1 MMSQPTPTRPI
12 RFFHQGAIVEL
23 DPALAT
29 RSVLEW
35 LREDARCSGTKE
47 GCAEGDCGACTV
59 VVGELDAAGALA
71 FKPVNACIQF
81 LPMLDGKALFTVE
94 DLAAPGGPL
103 HPVQQALV
111 EGHGSQ
117 CGFCTPGFV
126 MSLWAGYQQHQ
137 AAGSV
142 PSRQALADSISGNL
156 CRCTGYRPILDAAQR
171 AYEAP
176 PAQLA
181 TGPVLA
187 ALRQLQ
193 ADPPLQR
200 VGFHAPRTR
209 AAFAAL
215 RLALPQA
222 QVVAGATDIGLW
234 VNKQLRKLDEL
245 ISIAGVQELQRIEID
260 AGHIRIGAAAS
271 LEDAWAALAAE
282 WPSLREVWLRF
293 ASPPIRRVGTMG
305 GNVANGSPIGDAAPV
320 LMALG
325 AQIVLQRGEALR
337 RMPLED
343 FYLGYMKNQLAA
355 GEFVCALEVPRA
367 VPGQAVQAYKISK
380 RHDSDISAVCAGLSL
395 RLEGQ
400 RITDARLAFGGL
412 AAIVKRASGAE
423 AALRGQP
430 WTEATLQAAVDALA
444 LDFQPL
450 TDMRASAGY
459 RQQVAGNLLRR
470 FWLQTRP
477 TDPLPDAALSVWAC
491 EAAP

>member
-1 MMSQPTPTRPI
+1 
-12 RFFHQGAIVEL
+12 
-23 DPALAT
+23 
-29 RSVLEW
+29 
-35 LREDARCSGTKE
+35 
-47 GCAEGDCGACTV
+47 
-59 VVGELDAAGALA
+59 
-71 FKPVNACIQF
+71 
-81 LPMLDGKALFTVE
+81 
-94 DLAAPGGPL
+94 
-103 HPVQQALV
+103 
-111 EGHGSQ
+111 
-117 CGFCTPGFV
+117 V

-200 VGFHAPRTR
+200 AGFHAPRTR

-234 VNKQLRKLDEL
+234 VNKQLRTLDEL

-355 GEFVCALEVPRA
+355 GEFVCALDVPRA

-380 RHDSDISAVCAGLSL
+380 RHDSDIAAVCAGLSL